1 MPTTR
6 RGAPRRRRARLAVTA
21 AALVVLAAIGWLAD
35 VGWNAIFGR
44 QPVVDSCKVVG
55 QSTGTVYSMDPD
67 QLLNASIIADVAMRR
82 KLPARAVLVALAT
95 AVQESKLRNLDYG
108 DSDSVGLFQQRP
120 SQGWGSKE
128 QILVPTY
135 AAGKFFD
142 ALVKVPGWQTLSV
155 ARAAQEVQ
163 HSAFPDAYGSWEPRA
178 TALSAALTGQTTGQ
192 LSCRL
197 AHPGLASG
205 ASASGASASGAS
217 ASTATPLAAVGTAV
231 SSDLRSD
238 LGITSPAVAPV
249 DAKRLT
255 ISVSG
260 LAPSG
265 TGTGGSAEHRDATVA
280 AWAVAHAASHGVTSV
295 VIGNQEWRPDRDGW
309 HTAKHPAAAGVVVLT
324 LGVR

>member
-1 MPTTR
+1 
-6 RGAPRRRRARLAVTA
+6 
-21 AALVVLAAIGWLAD
+21 
-35 VGWNAIFGR
+35 
-44 QPVVDSCKVVG
+44 
-55 QSTGTVYSMDPD
+55 
-67 QLLNASIIADVAMRR
+67 
-82 KLPARAVLVALAT
+82 LAT

-142 ALVKVPGWQTLSV
+142 ALVKVPGWQTLPV
-155 ARAAQEVQ
+155 ARAAQAVQ

-197 AHPGLASG
+197 AHPGLVAG
-205 ASASGASASGAS
+205 QSASGASASGAS
-217 ASTATPLAAVGTAV
+217 VSTATTLAAASAAV
-231 SSDLRSD
+231 TSDLRAD
-238 LGITSPAVAPV
+238 LDITSPAVAPL

-255 ISVSG
+255 ISLSG
-260 LAPSG
+260 LAASG
-265 TGTGGSAEHRDATVA
+265 TDTGSSTGSRSGTDGSAEHRDATVA

-324 LGVR
+324 IGVR